1 MGDAHQSYLPS
12 KTPEALLLLRDEEL
26 RSLRG
31 NGRGERKDW
40 ERIYDYDYYNDLGN
54 PDDPEHV
61 RPVMGGT
68 RMHPYPRRCRTG
80 RPLSKKGTVMIN
92 IILISQLTANER

>member
-1 MGDAHQSYLPS
+1 MHAHQSYLPS

-54 PDDPEHV
+54 PDNPDHV

-80 RPLSKKGTVMIN
+80 RAISKTGK
-92 IILISQLTANER
+92 